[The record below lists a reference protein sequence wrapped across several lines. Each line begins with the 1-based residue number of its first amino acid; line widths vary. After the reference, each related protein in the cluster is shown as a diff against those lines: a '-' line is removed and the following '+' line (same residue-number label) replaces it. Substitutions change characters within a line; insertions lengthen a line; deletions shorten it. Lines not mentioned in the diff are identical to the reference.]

1 MLINY
6 AQKQKDLNIKYA
18 QKQQDIIVI
27 NVKNKEIKENNI
39 DIFHKGSI
47 LSLQINSPD
56 VFRVRRNNFGQV
68 SAKEGQDRKA

>member
-1 MLINY
+1 M
-6 AQKQKDLNIKYA
+6 
-18 QKQQDIIVI
+18 I

>member
-6 AQKQKDLNIKYA
+6 AQKQEDLNIKYA

-39 DIFHKGSI
+39 DIFHKSSI
-47 LSLQINSPD
+47 LSLQINSP
-56 VFRVRRNNFGQV
+56 GV
-68 SAKEGQDRKA
+68 SQDR

>member
-6 AQKQKDLNIKYA
+6 AQKQEDLNIKYA

-47 LSLQINSPD
+47 LGLQINLPG
-56 VFRVRRNNFGQV
+56 VITARRNNFGQV